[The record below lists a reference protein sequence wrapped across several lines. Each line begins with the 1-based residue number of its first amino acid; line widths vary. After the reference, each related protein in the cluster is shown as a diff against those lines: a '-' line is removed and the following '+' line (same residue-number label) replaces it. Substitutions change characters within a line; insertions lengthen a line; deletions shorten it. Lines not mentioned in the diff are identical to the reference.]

1 MATRSRARHFHAT
14 AKALTA
20 AAATRGDADGST
32 LLTATVSDVDI
43 ASIIGGGAVVGSDE
57 GIAPAVQLEPAT
69 AATPLQLEHAR
80 SEVRAED
87 LSHLHE
93 ELRWAESKLMQAS
106 ERLAEAQEQR
116 RKDLVA
122 LAIMRRELLGSFT
135 AERAWLSMSM
145 RWLRDVRPDLV
156 ERETELDA
164 LVENGVR
171 TEQVIHELAAVR
183 TERKLFD
190 LAIDQTQAQLARIDD
205 NEATSEFQVASEAYD
220 REPDGNAMR
229 EVARLRS
236 LSTRARREANRLRTE
251 AASRIAE
258 LGLSSRMG
266 EITATNAFLVAEY
279 EGEERAAD
287 RMARIRAAQTD
298 RELRQLPEPE
308 AAWKAGLK
316 HPVHYMRARRTT
328 R

>member
-32 LLTATVSDVDI
+32 LLTATVTDVDI
-43 ASIIGGGAVVGSDE
+43 ASIIGGGPVRGGDSAEHGAMS
-57 GIAPAVQLEPAT
+57 LEPAT
-69 AATPLQLEHAR
+69 AATPLQLEHAQ
-80 SEVRAED
+80 SDVRAED

-135 AERAWLSMSM
+135 AERSWLTMSM
-145 RWLRDVRPDLV
+145 QWLQDVRPDLV
-156 ERETELDA
+156 SRELELDE

-183 TERKLFD
+183 TERKLFE
-190 LAIDQTQAQLARIDD
+190 LAIDQTRAQLARIDD

-279 EGEERAAD
+279 EGESRAAE
-287 RMARIRAAQTD
+287 RMARVRATQMD
-298 RELRQLPEPE
+298 RELALLPEPE

-316 HPVHYMRARRTT
+316 HPVHYMRARRTS